1 MTLNH
6 QRKSCSVRKSAK
18 SILQRRLKRPIFSHR
33 CSECAVVVHH
43 PNCEPRVVDHS
54 LVSCGSDFLRDVT
67 YTTHI
72 YGKFALHFKINPMN
86 LEAIIPILGM
96 LTGIIIPV
104 AVFIWQ
110 YYDAKGKRDA
120 VVEIA
125 KHIDDPSKLEELLAL
140 FDERKKE
147 PIDYRRGGVITLFV
161 GVGLFF
167 LGLFFLGN
175 VFKGIGALVG
185 LIGVGTMIAGYL
197 YPNTEKELTNAVDQF
212 EKK

>member
-1 MTLNH
+1 M
-6 QRKSCSVRKSAK
+6 
-18 SILQRRLKRPIFSHR
+18 
-33 CSECAVVVHH
+33 
-43 PNCEPRVVDHS
+43 
-54 LVSCGSDFLRDVT
+54 DVGT
-67 YTTHI
+67 
-72 YGKFALHFKINPMN
+72 
-86 LEAIIPILGM
+86 IIPILGM

-104 AVFIWQ
+104 AAFIWL

-125 KHIDDPSKLEELLAL
+125 KHMNDPSKLEELLSL

-161 GVGLFF
+161 GAGLFF

-175 VFKGIGALVG
+175 IFKGIGALVG
-185 LIGVGTMIAGYL
+185 LIGIGTMIAGYL
-197 YPNTEKELTNAVDQF
+197 YPNTEKELTDAVDQF

>member
-1 MTLNH
+1 
-6 QRKSCSVRKSAK
+6 
-18 SILQRRLKRPIFSHR
+18 
-33 CSECAVVVHH
+33 
-43 PNCEPRVVDHS
+43 
-54 LVSCGSDFLRDVT
+54 
-67 YTTHI
+67 
-72 YGKFALHFKINPMN
+72 MN
-86 LEAIIPILGM
+86 LESIIPILGI

-104 AVFIWQ
+104 SVFIWQ

-125 KHIDDPSKLEELLAL
+125 KNIDDPSKLEELLAL

-161 GVGLFF
+161 GAGLFF

-175 VFKGIGALVG
+175 IFKGIGALVG
-185 LIGVGTMIAGYL
+185 LIGVGTIIAGYL
-197 YPNTEKELTNAVDQF
+197 YPNTEKELTDAVDQF